1 MVLYHD
7 LSNVCYLLASDKY
20 NSIILGCKW
29 VLFELKIQ
37 MTNRMWEKIKR
48 WIMLMFKMFCPL
60 DTLDALLLYQ

>member
-20 NSIILGCKW
+20 NSRILGCKW

-37 MTNRMWEKIKR
+37 MTNQMWEKIKR
-48 WIMLMFKMFCPL
+48 WIYV
-60 DTLDALLLYQ
+60 DV